1 MNRPKLVTASISRT
15 VREQV
20 NSDSL
25 MQEALARGIVNM
37 SAAARLLK
45 PAVVSSL
52 GRSVSEEAIVTSLKR
67 IKGAYN
73 RGALGYLRVLAKS
86 SVEVRTDLAL
96 VSVELDPEV
105 SAKIRDVAF
114 KNYDAFVQISSSPN
128 AYSLVFERSLFGYLK
143 GRFEEEQV
151 MEAKTELAALIIHS
165 PEEIM
170 ETPGCIAAIY
180 NRVGRGGINVV
191 DTVSN
196 YTDTIL
202 VVKMDDVVKAFTA
215 VTDLISEARRLGGRQ
230 R

>member
-1 MNRPKLVTASISRT
+1 MNRPKPVTASISKS

-20 NSDSL
+20 DGDSL
-25 MQEALARGIVNM
+25 LQEALARGIVNV

-45 PAVVSSL
+45 PAVVSSI
-52 GRSVSEEAIVTSLKR
+52 GRNVSEEAIITSLKR
-67 IKGAYN
+67 IKGAYR
-73 RGALGYLRVLAKS
+73 RGMLGYLKVLAKS
-86 SVEVRTDLAL
+86 SVEVRTDLAMI
-96 VSVELDPEV
+96 SVQVNPDV
-105 SAKIRDVAF
+105 SAKIKDVAF

-128 AYSLVFERSLFGYLK
+128 AYSLVFERGLFGYLR

-165 PEEIM
+165 PDEIM
-170 ETPGCIAAIY
+170 ETPGCVAAIY

-202 VVKMDDVVKAFTA
+202 VVRMGEVVKAFTA
-215 VTDLISEARRLGGRQ
+215 VTDLISEARHLAGGQ

>member
-1 MNRPKLVTASISRT
+1 MNRPKSVITSISKS

-20 NSDSL
+20 DGDSL
-25 MQEALARGIVNM
+25 LQEALARGIVNV

-45 PAVVSSL
+45 PAVVSSI
-52 GRSVSEEAIVTSLKR
+52 GRNVSEEAVITSLKR
-67 IKGAYN
+67 IKGAYS
-73 RGALGYLRVLAKS
+73 RGTLGYLKVLAKS
-86 SVEVRTDLAL
+86 SVEVRTDLAM
-96 VSVELDPEV
+96 VSVQVDPDV
-105 SAKIRDVAF
+105 SAKIKDIAF

-128 AYSLVFERSLFGYLK
+128 AYSLVFERSLFGYLR

-165 PEEIM
+165 PDEIM

-202 VVKMDDVVKAFTA
+202 VVKMGEVVKAFTA
-215 VTDLISEARRLGGRQ
+215 VTDLISEARRLGGKQ

>member
-1 MNRPKLVTASISRT
+1 M
-15 VREQV
+15 